1 MFHNKYVRLIL
12 LSNILLQLGIWA
24 RNYAIL
30 LYVSDI
36 SNNNPYYVS
45 LISAAEYGPIF
56 LFSII
61 GGTFADRWKP
71 KLTMV
76 WCDILSGVSIFG
88 VLLALLYGSWHT
100 VFLATLVSAVL
111 SQFSQPSAMKLLKQH
126 VKEDQLQ
133 QVMAMYQTIASLFLI
148 IGPMLGTFVYQ
159 KFGVEFSI
167 GVMGVMFMA
176 SALVLLFLPA
186 DEVKSVPVRRQ
197 AFTRELGKGLRYVW
211 TNPALKRLALLFGF
225 VGLGAGLVQPMMIFI
240 STEQLGMGK
249 DFLQWMTMA
258 SGAAMLLGGGVIMK
272 LSAKFKPQ
280 TLLFM
285 GLISSVVTTWGIG
298 WSTIPALTLVLQAVS
313 GLFFPCIHIGIN
325 TLILRNTTQEFTGRV
340 NGVMTPML
348 TGLMVVGMSASGFMK
363 ANLSLMIVYAVS
375 SLLYAAGVVFL
386 VPLFK
391 REKDNV
397 TIAG

>member
-1 MFHNKYVRLIL
+1 M
-12 LSNILLQLGIWA
+12 LSNILLQLGIWI

-30 LYVSDI
+30 LYVTDI

-61 GGTFADRWKP
+61 GGTFADRWRP

-88 VLLALLYGSWHT
+88 VLFALLYGSWHT
-100 VFLATLVSAVL
+100 VFLATLVSAIL
-111 SQFSQPSAMKLLKQH
+111 SQFSQPSAMKLLKRH

-148 IGPMLGTFVYQ
+148 LGPMLGTFVYQ

-167 GVMGVMFMA
+167 AVMGVMFVA

-186 DEVKSVPVRRQ
+186 DEAKSESAQRE
-197 AFTRELGKGLRYVW
+197 AFTRELRRGLRYVW

-225 VGLGAGLVQPMMIFI
+225 VGLGAGVVQPMMIFI

-249 DFLQWMTMA
+249 DFLQWMTMS
-258 SGAAMLLGGGVIMK
+258 SGAAMLLGGGIILK
-272 LSAKFKPQ
+272 LSARLKPQ
-280 TLLFM
+280 TLLLM
-285 GLISSVVTTWGIG
+285 GLISSVVTTLGIG

-313 GLFFPCIHIGIN
+313 GLFFPSIHIGIN

-348 TGLMVVGMSASGFMK
+348 TGFMVIGMSASGFMK
-363 ANLSLMIVYAVS
+363 ANLSLTIVYAIS

-386 VPLFK
+386 LPLFK
-391 REKDNV
+391 KERGHVK
-397 TIAG
+397 TAG